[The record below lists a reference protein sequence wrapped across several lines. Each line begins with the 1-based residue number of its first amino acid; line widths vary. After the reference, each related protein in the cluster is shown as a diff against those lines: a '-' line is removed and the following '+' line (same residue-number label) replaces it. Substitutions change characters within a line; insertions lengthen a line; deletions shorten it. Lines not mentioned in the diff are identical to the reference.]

1 VKDLLINSDDQDLMI
16 EDDDLSI
23 GTSDKQ
29 HQLHLIMAEKGSIK
43 QFPDAG
49 VGAAMFLESED
60 QAGLLREIS
69 VQFTADGMDVKSVGV
84 IDGKIA
90 VNAPYL

>member
-1 VKDLLINSDDQDLMI
+1 VKDLLINSTDQDLVI
-16 EDDDLSI
+16 ENDDLVI
-23 GTSDKQ
+23 GVSDKQ
-29 HQLHLIMAEKGSIK
+29 HQLHLIMAEKGSVK

-49 VGAAMFLESED
+49 VGAGSFLESED

-69 VQFTADGMDVKSVGV
+69 VQFTSDGMDVKSVGV